1 MSDNEGFAGFQAII
15 AEDTAAQADSETEAE
30 AQAPPDGALLEDA
43 DTDAESDGDDLSD
56 EERVAESLRHDL
68 EESGVT
74 LEEPESDEDEDEVD
88 VTAAGDDDEETA
100 EESDEDIEALIEEGR
115 RARAARLA
123 DESNQPLQEIY
134 SRAEQRIQYAKQHY
148 ANERRKA
155 RAHVQREAQKAQD
168 PDAFFNAHIDATID
182 GVIAA
187 EEAWI
192 AGIGNETQQAVMN
205 LRVEQSIP
213 DWANHLVEEHNLP
226 AKAKDVLMDVY
237 KKTKNPN
244 LMAERAEEMVAYRN
258 AMKADR
264 KKTREKVKAELA
276 KGVKANQV
284 HPGAS
289 GRPATGKPPQ
299 LKGNMK
305 ELDAILNL

>member
-1 MSDNEGFAGFQAII
+1 MSDNEGFAGFQAIM
-15 AEDTAAQADSETEAE
+15 AEEATAQAAPETEAE
-30 AQAPPDGALLEDA
+30 AQTPPDGALPEDA
-43 DTDAESDGDDLSD
+43 DTDAESDGDELSD

-68 EESGVT
+68 EESGIT
-74 LEEPESDEDEDEVD
+74 LEEPESGEDEEVD
-88 VTAAGDDDEETA
+88 VTAAGEDDEETA

-123 DESNQPLQEIY
+123 DESNAPLQEIY
-134 SRAEQRIQYAKQHY
+134 SKAEQRITYAKQHY

-192 AGIGNETQQAVMN
+192 ASIGQETQQAVMS

-213 DWANHLVEEHNLP
+213 DWANHLIEEHDLP

-237 KKTKNPN
+237 KKTRNPN

-289 GRPATGKPPQ
+289 GRPATGKPPA

>member
-1 MSDNEGFAGFQAII
+1 MSDNEGFAGFQAIM
-15 AEDTAAQADSETEAE
+15 AEEAAAQAEPETEE
-30 AQAPPDGALLEDA
+30 SAQAPPDGALLEDA
-43 DTDAESDGDDLSD
+43 DTDAESDGEELSD

-74 LEEPESDEDEDEVD
+74 LEEPESDDDEEVD
-88 VTAAGDDDEETA
+88 VTAAGEEDEDA

-123 DESNQPLQEIY
+123 DESNAPLQEIY
-134 SRAEQRIQYAKQHY
+134 SKAEQRIQYAKQHY

-155 RAHVQREAQKAQD
+155 RAHVQREAQRAQD

-192 AGIGNETQQAVMN
+192 AGIGQEAQQAVMA

-213 DWANHLVEEHNLP
+213 DWANHLIEEHDLP
-226 AKAKDVLMDVY
+226 AKARDVLMDVY
-237 KKTKNPN
+237 TKTRNPN

-264 KKTREKVKAELA
+264 KKTREKVKAEYA
-276 KGVKANQV
+276 KNVKANQV

-289 GRPATGKPPQ
+289 GRPATGKPPA
-299 LKGNMK
+299 LKGTMK